1 MVPVPVLA
9 LMNKPSAPD
18 ITALI
23 RAWSAGDKGALD
35 QLLPMVYQEL
45 RNQAARHLKRQPDG
59 HTLRP
64 TALVHE
70 AYLRLAGA
78 PGSVWQSRAHF
89 FAVAG
94 HVMRAV
100 LVDHARAKQAAKR
113 GGGATRM
120 TLENVADSKSTEAI
134 DVLALDAA
142 LARLADLDPVK
153 CRVVELRY
161 FTGLTIE
168 ETAEALESSP
178 ATIKREWTA
187 ARAWLRRE
195 LSD

>member
-1 MVPVPVLA
+1 MMPYPAQDV
-9 LMNKPSAPD
+9 
-18 ITALI
+18 TALL
-23 RAWSAGDKGALD
+23 RAWNAGDSSALD
-35 QLLPMVYQEL
+35 LLIPVVYDEL
-45 RNQAARHLKRQPDG
+45 RRQAARHLRRQPEG
-59 HTLRP
+59 HSLRA

-70 AYLRLAGA
+70 AYLRLAGS

-100 LVDHARAKQAAKR
+100 LVDHARARQAAKR
-113 GGGATRM
+113 GGDGLRV
-120 TLENVADSKSTEAI
+120 TLDNVAHSDASDGVDI
-134 DVLALDAA
+134 LALDAA
-142 LARLADLDPVK
+142 LARLSEVDPKK
-153 CRVVELRY
+153 CRIVELRY

-168 ETAEALESSP
+168 ETAEALEVSP

-187 ARAWLRRE
+187 ARAWLKRE